1 MADIGELAALLAQLW
16 VMSVELNP
24 HGFWG
29 PCLAGLWAQAPQVF
43 HPELVAG
50 DFLAAG
56 QLADSG
62 LVKLPPFV
70 ASDPALSPD
79 RCPQPRCLRL
89 RLPLR
94 AWGGCGGPGG
104 LLHLAAGTQGP
115 WFSLLLCHRFAVRL
129 WENHCPFCALFL
141 PLVK

>member
-50 DFLAAG
+50 DSLAAG

-94 AWGGCGGPGG
+94 AWEVAGVLEACCIWQRALRGPGSHSCSAIDLLYGCGKITVPSVPYSS
-104 LLHLAAGTQGP
+104 H
-115 WFSLLLCHRFAVRL
+115 W
-129 WENHCPFCALFL
+129 
-141 PLVK
+141 